1 MPKLPTISESGV
13 PGFTA
18 GAVQGLLAPG
28 GTPKDIVAKL
38 NAAVIKI
45 LNTPEMKERLAA
57 QGAEVVGNTPEQF
70 AAFVRDDSAKWAK
83 VVKETGLKIE

>member
-18 GAVQGLLAPG
+18 GTVQGLLAPG
-28 GTPKDIVAKL
+28 RTSKDIVAKL

-57 QGAEVVGNTPEQF
+57 QGAEVVGNTPEHSPPL
-70 AAFVRDDSAKWAK
+70 SA
-83 VVKETGLKIE
+83 TITRNGPRS